1 MIRKLEDLLTV
12 KENASLQ
19 KLAVAWPHDG
29 HTVGA
34 VRDAVDHGLVHPV
47 LVGDRDTVEKVCRE
61 EGLPVD
67 KVTIVHVEEEGQAA
81 VTAVTLVRDGEADL
95 LMKGTVSTDKFMRAI
110 LNKEKGIVPPGGL
123 LTHVSVLEPVNYHKM
138 LVVGDVAIIPQPGL
152 KEKKVIL
159 EHLVRTARMLGTEK
173 PKVAVITATEQV
185 LTNMEACVDAAL
197 LSKMAERGQIKN
209 AWVEGPIALD
219 VALDRESA
227 QIKKIDSPVA
237 GDADCLLFP
246 DIEAGNVFYKCYTK
260 LLKGSVAAMV
270 AGATVPVILS
280 SRGDSARTKFF
291 SIALGVRLAQDR
303 TEG

>member
-1 MIRKLEDLLTV
+1 MIRKLQDLLT
-12 KENASLQ
+12 LQ
-19 KLAVAWPHDG
+19 DDTLRRILVVAWPHDG
-29 HTVGA
+29 HTLGA
-34 VRDAVDHGLVHPV
+34 VREAVKNGLVRPL
-47 LVGDRDTVEKVCRE
+47 LVGDRQVITRVCEE
-61 EGLPVD
+61 EGLAMD
-67 KVTIVHVEEEGQAA
+67 EVTVVHEEDEARAA
-81 VTAVTLVRDGEADL
+81 VRAVALVREGEGDL

-110 LNKEKGIVPPGGL
+110 LSKEQGLVPAGGL

-159 EHLVRTARMLGTEK
+159 DHLVATARMLGTEK

-185 LTNMEACVDAAL
+185 LTTMDACVDAAL
-197 LSKMAERGQIKN
+197 LARMADRGQIKD

-219 VALDRESA
+219 VALDKESA
-227 QIKKIDSPVA
+227 RIKKIESPVA

-270 AGATVPVILS
+270 AGASVPVILS
-280 SRGDSARTKFF
+280 SRGDSATTKLY
-291 SIALGVRLAQDR
+291 SIALGVLRAR
-303 TEG
+303 

>member
-1 MIRKLEDLLTV
+1 MISKLQDLLT
-12 KENASLQ
+12 LQ
-19 KLAVAWPHDG
+19 EDESRRILVVAWPHDA
-29 HTVGA
+29 HTIGA
-34 VRDAVDHGLVHPV
+34 VREAVAHGLVRPL
-47 LVGDRDTVEKVCRE
+47 LVGDETVITRVCEE
-61 EGLPVD
+61 EGLSMD
-67 KVTIVHVEEEGQAA
+67 GVTVVHEEEEARAA
-81 VTAVTLVRDGEADL
+81 ARAVALVREGEGDL

-110 LNKEKGIVPPGGL
+110 LNKEQGLVPPGGL
-123 LTHVSVLEPVNYHKM
+123 ITHVSVLEPVNYHKI

-159 EHLVRTARMLGTEK
+159 EHLVATARMLGTEK

-185 LTNMEACVDAAL
+185 LTGMDACVDAAL
-197 LSKMAERGQIKN
+197 LARMADRGQIKN

-227 QIKKIDSPVA
+227 RIKKIESPVA

-270 AGATVPVILS
+270 AGASVPVILS
-280 SRGDSARTKFF
+280 SRGDSATTKLY
-291 SIALGVRLAQDR
+291 SIALGVLRAR
-303 TEG
+303 

>member
-1 MIRKLEDLLTV
+1 MIKNLEELLV
-12 KENASLQ
+12 VGAEESSRRLV
-19 KLAVAWPHDG
+19 VAWPHDG

-34 VRDAVDHGLVHPV
+34 VRDAVEKGLVHPL
-47 LVGDRDTVEKVCRE
+47 LVGTQETILAVCEE
-61 EGLPVD
+61 EGLSPG
-67 KVTIVHVEEEGQAA
+67 KVTIVHETDEAEAA
-81 VTAVTLVRDGEADL
+81 RRAVAMVRDGEGDL

-110 LNKEKGIVPPGGL
+110 LHKEKGLVPPGGL
-123 LTHVSVLEPVNYHKM
+123 ITHVSVLEPVNYHKM

-159 EHLVRTARMLGTEK
+159 DHLIRTAHMLGIEK

-185 LTNMEACVDAAL
+185 LTTMEACVDAAL
-197 LSKMAERGQIKN
+197 LSKMAERGQVKN

-219 VALDRESA
+219 VALDKESA
-227 QIKKIDSPVA
+227 RIKKIDSPVA

-270 AGATVPVILS
+270 AGASVPVILS
-280 SRGDSARTKFF
+280 SRGDSAKTKLY
-291 SIALGVRLAQDR
+291 SIALGVRISRRQA
-303 TEG
+303 

>member
-1 MIRKLEDLLTV
+1 MISKLQDLLT
-12 KENASLQ
+12 LQ
-19 KLAVAWPHDG
+19 EEESPRILVVAWPHDA
-29 HTVGA
+29 HTLGA
-34 VRDAVDHGLVHPV
+34 VREAVAHGLVRPL
-47 LVGDRDTVEKVCRE
+47 LVGDETVITRVCEE
-61 EGLPVD
+61 EGLPMDGMTV
-67 KVTIVHVEEEGQAA
+67 VHEEEEASAA
-81 VTAVTLVRDGEADL
+81 AKAVALVREGEGDL

-110 LNKEKGIVPPGGL
+110 LNKEQGLVPPGGL
-123 LTHVSVLEPVNYHKM
+123 ITHVSVLEPVNYHKM

-159 EHLVRTARMLGTEK
+159 EHLVATARMLGTEK

-185 LTNMEACVDAAL
+185 LTGMDACVDAAL
-197 LSKMAERGQIKN
+197 LARMADRGQIKN

-227 QIKKIDSPVA
+227 RIKKIESPVA

-270 AGATVPVILS
+270 AGASVPVILS
-280 SRGDSARTKFF
+280 SRGDSATTKLY
-291 SIALGVRLAQDR
+291 SIALGVLRAR
-303 TEG
+303 